1 MSILQEISGEEFSAI
16 LNRSRKNT
24 RIRPVVFPPE
34 AKEPGARKSLTKHSV
49 HKLKY
54 LPTKKPKAAEI
65 KSGEILTPLGALAK
79 KPAARKTRKTEKNPQ
94 TEYKK
99 GDLSKR
105 ANNLFFS
112 QAYKKALIY
121 HNPGSALMEKYT
133 NSLKCATLIKKDAE
147 GISSRYCGSRWCNVC
162 NRIATGKAINKH
174 GQKIAEILDP
184 WFITLTIPNV
194 PGAELSHAAKNM
206 SRTFAKIIEAYQIR
220 QKRRGLQIVKGLR
233 KIETTCND
241 QQINFHPHLHI
252 IVDTEAAAQYILR
265 AWLHHYPEASILGQ
279 DIKPATMG
287 ATLELFK
294 YVTKML
300 PNKAKDQTWTNY
312 FQDDTRIK
320 LFFEMQDQIY
330 KAIQGLRTFQTFGFE
345 KQDQEAEIIEIDT
358 EQDQG
363 AEEMKD
369 LKKTDNYEGI
379 ENASP
384 GRYVW
389 EPGANNWIDHT
400 TGEELL
406 QNYRPPPNLVKLIE
420 LFSRNNT

>member
-1 MSILQEISGEEFSAI
+1 LSILHDISEADFRKI
-16 LNRSRKNT
+16 LESGNLPGKRKST

-34 AKEPGARKSLTKHSV
+34 ANDQQEKSARKSSTKLQV

-54 LPTKKPKAAEI
+54 LPTKKAKPTEI

-79 KPAARKTRKTEKNPQ
+79 KPQAKNRKKPD

-112 QAYKKALIY
+112 QSFKKALIY
-121 HNPGSALMEKYT
+121 HNPGGALIEKYT
-133 NSLKCATLIKKDAE
+133 ASIKCATLIKKDAE

-184 WFITLTIPNV
+184 WFVTLTIPNM
-194 PGAELSHAAKNM
+194 PGAELSQAAKNM

-220 QKRRGLQIVKGLR
+220 QKRRGLKPIKGLR
-233 KIETTCND
+233 KIETTCNEHD
-241 QQINFHPHLHI
+241 ITFHPHLHI
-252 IVDTEAAAQYILR
+252 IVDTEHAAQYILS
-265 AWLHHYPEASILGQ
+265 AWMNHYPESNIKGQ

-300 PNKAKDQTWTNY
+300 PNKAKDQTWTQY
-312 FQDDTRIK
+312 FQDDSRIK
-320 LFFEMQDQIY
+320 LFFEMQNTIY
-330 KAIQGLRTFQTFGFE
+330 EAIQGLRTFQTFG
-345 KQDQEAEIIEIDT
+345 
-358 EQDQG
+358 
-363 AEEMKD
+363 
-369 LKKTDNYEGI
+369 Y
-379 ENASP
+379 
-384 GRYVW
+384 
-389 EPGANNWIDHT
+389 
-400 TGEELL
+400 
-406 QNYRPPPNLVKLIE
+406 
-420 LFSRNNT
+420 